1 MTLAILFQQHNSIL
15 LPFTIHTHRIPTQ
28 KEELFAYPLD
38 WSVLDKDLMERRVK
52 SWINKKIVEYIG
64 EEEPSL
70 CGFICSK
77 VLAQSQPENI
87 LQDVAI
93 VSFILLYYVACS
105 YRSFY
110 DL

>member
-1 MTLAILFQQHNSIL
+1 M
-15 LPFTIHTHRIPTQ
+15 
-28 KEELFAYPLD
+28 
-38 WSVLDKDLMERRVK
+38 K

-93 VSFILLYYVACS
+93 VSLILEVTILDHPFFILQMT
-105 YRSFY
+105 RNFY
-110 DL
+110 CFRH

>member
-1 MTLAILFQQHNSIL
+1 M
-15 LPFTIHTHRIPTQ
+15 
-28 KEELFAYPLD
+28 
-38 WSVLDKDLMERRVK
+38 K

-93 VSFILLYYVACS
+93 VSLILEVAILDHPFFHVTDDKKLS
-105 YRSFY
+105 LISSLAEFMPFY
-110 DL
+110 

>member
-1 MTLAILFQQHNSIL
+1 MLPKTEEKALSAEDKRKSIKQL
-15 LPFTIHTHRIPTQ
+15 IDRIPTQ
-28 KEELFAYPLD
+28 KDELFAFPLD

-52 SWINKKIVEYIG
+52 SWITKKIVEYIG

-77 VLAQSQPENI
+77 ILAKSSPENI

-93 VSFILLYYVACS
+93 VSCFVC
-105 YRSFY
+105 
-110 DL
+110 